1 MPAGARFWVLCV
13 CVLVLVLVLVL
24 GVCGAVCVREGE
36 PVLDCVPR
44 CAWLC
49 VNVCPQELG
58 AAFGAGDLPH
68 AAELT
73 TQLRYITRIKEAIAD
88 KL

>member
-1 MPAGARFWVLCV
+1 MRAL
-13 CVLVLVLVLVL
+13 L
-24 GVCGAVCVREGE
+24 AVC
-36 PVLDCVPR
+36 
-44 CAWLC
+44 A
-49 VNVCPQELG
+49 QELG
-58 AAFGAGDLPH
+58 AAFAAGDLPH